1 MRGRIVPGKVRDGVR
16 PTSSRVREALFSM
29 LGQNLDD
36 TSVLDA
42 CGGSGLLTFEAMS
55 RGATVTTVE
64 RNRATARQIG
74 QAADQLGVV
83 LDLRVDDVRNVMSSG
98 TWDVVLLDP
107 PYDDDPV
114 DWLAAAAGAVGMTLV
129 LEHRSGQELPTD
141 VGPLELLRSRKHGD
155 SVLTFYGRREESSLQ
170 EMPVVSEDLGVVED
184 DV

>member
-29 LGQNLDD
+29 LGQNLESV
-36 TSVLDA
+36 SVLDA
-42 CGGSGLLTFEAMS
+42 CGGSGLLTFEAVS

-64 RNRATARQIG
+64 RNRATARQIE
-74 QAADQLGVV
+74 QAASQLGVK

-114 DWLAAAAGAVGMTLV
+114 EWLAAASCAVGGTLV

-155 SVLTFYGRREESSLQ
+155 SVLTFYGRRADSSL
-170 EMPVVSEDLGVVED
+170 
-184 DV
+184 